1 LDYFRLEPP
10 HLQLDDPIVENVA
23 TCPDII
29 ELETVEKPKRNNHSK
44 LYNGRRSEIVEF
56 CKVNTPAKTLAQYGH
71 LGLKKQTLSD
81 WMNREK
87 IGKPIGVVNTRGRK
101 EVVPKELRLELR
113 ATISEIREAGQEVHL
128 QTIVNHMEAII
139 IQNPGQFNV
148 KIDTHWARRWAIK
161 NGYANRR
168 ATKAKL
174 TKEFT
179 EETRNEFLMKV
190 ALTVSDNMID
200 KRLVVVFD
208 ETGINLCPT
217 AKTTFNI
224 KGEKQVILSM
234 LGDKRQY
241 TL

>member
-1 LDYFRLEPP
+1 
-10 HLQLDDPIVENVA
+10 VA

-148 KIDTHWARRWAIK
+148 KSIRTGEAMGDQEWICESEGHEGEADEGVHGR
-161 NGYANRR
+161 N
-168 ATKAKL
+168 AK
-174 TKEFT
+174 
-179 EETRNEFLMKV
+179 RI
-190 ALTVSDNMID
+190 SDESCAD
-200 KRLVVVFD
+200 CER
-208 ETGINLCPT
+208 
-217 AKTTFNI
+217 
-224 KGEKQVILSM
+224 
-234 LGDKRQY
+234 
-241 TL
+241 